1 MSSIERRDRIKVKVR
16 KDILDAAMKIIKEE
30 GSNSLSIKK
39 VADMIEYSPP
49 IIYSYFLN
57 KEAVLIEL
65 SKQGYAMLIIAIQ
78 DNLAAIVNPKE
89 RMETM
94 LKTYVRFALEEHE
107 LYELIYTVGS
117 KVADIDKTFPISA
130 KLTDLFRKQIQ
141 QLVKGKACTED
152 EFRCNYLL
160 CVAFVHGLVGINR
173 YYKDIDQEMNNSV
186 LNKAIKEI
194 VNTMECP

>member
-16 KDILDAAMKIIKEE
+16 KDILDAAMKIIKDE

-78 DNLAAIVNPKE
+78 DNLAAIINPKE

-117 KVADIDKTFPISA
+117 KVADIDETFPISA

-160 CVAFVHGLVGINR
+160 
-173 YYKDIDQEMNNSV
+173 
-186 LNKAIKEI
+186 
-194 VNTMECP
+194 